1 MDPVIPTDIRRFAD
15 ERAARDRRAR
25 RELHAEAQR
34 DAQAIVEMIIRRF
47 EPRRLVQWGSVL
59 QGDQFREYSDIDIA
73 IEGITDPETFFEI
86 LDAAESMTRFPVDIV
101 QLEHVEPAYRDLI
114 MEKGRVVYER

>member
-1 MDPVIPTDIRRFAD
+1 MDPVTPADIRRFAD
-15 ERAARDRRAR
+15 ERAARDRGAR
-25 RELHAEAQR
+25 RQLHAEAQR
-34 DAQAIVEMIIRRF
+34 DAEAIVEMIIRRF

-101 QLEHVEPAYRDLI
+101 QLEHLEPAYRDLI
-114 MEKGRVVYER
+114 LEKGRVVYER

>member
-1 MDPVIPTDIRRFAD
+1 MDRVTPTDIRRFAD
-15 ERAARDRRAR
+15 ERAASDREAR

-34 DAQAIVEMIIRRF
+34 DAEAIVEMIIRRF
-47 EPRRLVQWGSVL
+47 GPRRLVQWGSVL

-86 LDAAESMTRFPVDIV
+86 LEAAESMTRFPVDIV
-101 QLEHVEPAYRDLI
+101 QLEHVEPAYRELI
-114 MEKGRVVYER
+114 LEKGRLVYER

>member
-1 MDPVIPTDIRRFAD
+1 MDPVTPADIRRFAD
-15 ERAARDRRAR
+15 ERAARDRGAR
-25 RELHAEAQR
+25 RQLHAEAQR
-34 DAQAIVEMIIRRF
+34 DAEAIVEMIIRRF

-101 QLEHVEPAYRDLI
+101 QLEHLEPAYRDLI

>member
-1 MDPVIPTDIRRFAD
+1 MDPVTPADIRRFAD
-15 ERAARDRRAR
+15 ERAARDRGAR
-25 RELHAEAQR
+25 RQLHAEAQR
-34 DAQAIVEMIIRRF
+34 DAEAIVEMIIRRF

-59 QGDQFREYSDIDIA
+59 QSDQFREYSDVDIA
-73 IEGITDPETFFEI
+73 IEGVTDPETFFEI

-114 MEKGRVVYER
+114 LEKGRVVYER

>member
-86 LDAAESMTRFPVDIV
+86 LDSAESMTRFPVDIV

>member
-59 QGDQFREYSDIDIA
+59 EGDQFREYSDIDIA

-86 LDAAESMTRFPVDIV
+86 LDAAESMTRFPVDIL

>member
-1 MDPVIPTDIRRFAD
+1 MDPVTPTDIRRFAD
-15 ERAARDRRAR
+15 ERAARDRRGR

-86 LDAAESMTRFPVDIV
+86 LDSAESMTRFPVDIV

>member
-86 LDAAESMTRFPVDIV
+86 LDAAESMTRFPVDIL